1 MPPAA
6 PPVAA
11 SSASLPPDRYPFP
24 VLLSDLIAGPQ
35 PHPDLVAAT
44 VPTSRDMLMAASVL
58 GWLPENR
65 WEPVVRA

>member
-1 MPPAA
+1 M
-6 PPVAA
+6 
-11 SSASLPPDRYPFP
+11 
-24 VLLSDLIAGPQ
+24 LLSDLLPGPQ

-58 GWLPENR
+58 GWLPDR